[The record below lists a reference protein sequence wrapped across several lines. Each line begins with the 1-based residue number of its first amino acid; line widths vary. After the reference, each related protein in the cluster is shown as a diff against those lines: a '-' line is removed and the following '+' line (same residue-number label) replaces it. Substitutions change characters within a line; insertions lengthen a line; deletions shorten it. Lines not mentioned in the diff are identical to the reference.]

1 MPQLD
6 CFVLFDAH
14 LASKCHPPQKQ
25 HHQLWM
31 LLLLLLP
38 AASVTAIALAAG

>member
-1 MPQLD
+1 LT
-6 CFVLFDAH
+6 VLFFFDAH